1 MQRRIKFSRRIL
13 THSTWLVPVLL
24 AVLGGCKNNSATN
37 PYSAADVVWVS
48 TDYPATMDAS
58 VPVTVV
64 RVQGSG
70 DATCSKTDRSSGTQ
84 WSGAIPAMDSTIPD
98 LLSRPGLVS
107 DLATP
112 CPLVVYDGGPYI
124 VTRFAPD
131 DEQVVHSRLVM
142 ASCSTANLEALMQ
155 ALERI
160 GDACIATASVYVD
173 QPDGGGAG

>member
-1 MQRRIKFSRRIL
+1 MQRRTKFSREVL
-13 THSTWLVPVLL
+13 KHPSWLVPVLL
-24 AVLGGCKNNSATN
+24 AALGACKDDIPSS

-48 TDYPATMDAS
+48 TGYPTTMDAS
-58 VPVTVV
+58 VPVTGVK
-64 RVQGSG
+64 VQGSG
-70 DATCSKTDRSSGTQ
+70 DATCSRTDRSSGTQ
-84 WSGAIPAMDSTIPD
+84 WRGAIPAIDSTIPD

-131 DEQVVHSRLVM
+131 DDQVVHSRLVM
-142 ASCSTANLEALMQ
+142 DSCSTANLEALMQ

-160 GDACIATASVYVD
+160 GDACIATATVYFD
-173 QPDGGGAG
+173 QLDGGGVG